1 MIWPDLL
8 RIPDFAVFLIL
19 AGILF
24 LYLEFNRPG
33 SVIFACL
40 GTLSAVLGFY
50 GLARHPLSH
59 TAIAVGIVGLTLILL
74 ELRFRAR
81 NILAVLGA
89 WILAYALAALMPPP
103 VRIDAPTAL
112 AVSIVFTVVT
122 LWLGRI
128 ALQAR
133 RNKRIRKVD

>member
-1 MIWPDLL
+1 MTHFLAN
-8 RIPDFAVFLIL
+8 PDFAVLLVL
-19 AGILF
+19 AGILL

-50 GLARHPLSH
+50 GLALHPLSH
-59 TAIAVGIVGLTLILL
+59 TAIAGGIVGLALILL
-74 ELRFRAR
+74 ELRSPFH
-81 NILAVLGA
+81 NLLAVLGTG
-89 WILAYALAALMPPP
+89 ILAYALAALMPPP

-133 RNKRIRKVD
+133 RNKRIRRVD

>member
-1 MIWPDLL
+1 MIHFLANPDL
-8 RIPDFAVFLIL
+8 AVLL
-19 AGILF
+19 VLVGILL

-33 SVIFACL
+33 TVIFACL

-59 TAIAVGIVGLTLILL
+59 TAIAAGIIGLALILL
-74 ELRFRAR
+74 ELRSPTR
-81 NILAVLGA
+81 NVLAVLGA
-89 WILAYALAALMPPP
+89 WILAYALATLMPPP

-112 AVSIVFTVVT
+112 AVSIVFAVVT

-133 RNKRIRKVD
+133 RNKRIRRVD